1 MTWDETLARVR
12 SAAEFCATAGLAR
25 LRIQDAHVGIELR
38 RSAAALRAPGDDAQ
52 SASDHALLAG
62 VTQNGA
68 RAESDPARSIVR
80 AEFVGIVRFSRPAV
94 ATGTR
99 LAEDRDL
106 AYVESLGI
114 RIPVRSGGAGR
125 VANIFVNDGQS
136 VEFGQQ
142 LFAIELE

>member
-12 SAAEFCATAGLAR
+12 SAAEFCATAGLVR

-38 RSAAALRAPGDDAQ
+38 RSATALRALDDDAQ
-52 SASDHALLAG
+52 TAFEHVLFAG

-68 RAESDPARSIVR
+68 RPDGDPARSIVR
-80 AEFVGIVRFSRPAV
+80 AEFVGIVRFSRPTV
-94 ATGTR
+94 APGTL
-99 LAEDRDL
+99 LAEDREL

-114 RIPVRSGGAGR
+114 RNPVRSGGAGR
-125 VANIFVNDGQS
+125 VADIFVNDGQP

-142 LFAIELE
+142 LFAIEAQ